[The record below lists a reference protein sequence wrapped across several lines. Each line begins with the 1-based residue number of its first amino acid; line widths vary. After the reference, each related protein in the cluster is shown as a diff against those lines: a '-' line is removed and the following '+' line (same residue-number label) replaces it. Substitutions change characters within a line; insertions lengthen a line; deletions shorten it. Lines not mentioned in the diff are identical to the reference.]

1 MHWEIPPLIIVI
13 AIVGDIRH
21 EERATRSQ
29 GEKKGVHVVHKQ
41 HIIEIRISVGI

>member
-1 MHWEIPPLIIVI
+1 MHWEISPLIIVI

-21 EERATRSQ
+21 EERTTRSQ
-29 GEKKGVHVVHKQ
+29 GEEEGMHVMHKQ